1 MPAPTA
7 ERTDAATSLT
17 RLVPGVLFALAGA
30 ALGIALHELL
40 AVLSALVVAVV
51 IGMVAGNTGL
61 IVPGMRPGLAF
72 AGRHLLRAGVVVVG
86 FRLSAGDL
94 GDLGW
99 PGAIAVMVTVSVTFF
114 GMQWLGRKL
123 GVPPGL
129 SLLAATGFSIC
140 GASAIAA
147 AEPLSDADRD
157 EVAYALGLVALCGTL
172 AIFVLPPLGN
182 LLDLSPILFG
192 KWAGASVHDVGQVVA
207 TASLRGDEALAAA
220 VVVKLTR
227 VALLAPLL
235 AVVAVGVR
243 RRAGGDST
251 VARPPL
257 LPLFI
262 VLFLVAVAVRTTGV
276 LSDGVLD
283 HLRTLEALLLG
294 AGLVALGC
302 GVDLRRLR
310 RLGGRPLVLGM
321 LSWVLMSAV
330 ALGTMALVT

>member
-1 MPAPTA
+1 MPTPTTDHAAPSRSIA
-7 ERTDAATSLT
+7 
-17 RLVPGVLFALAGA
+17 RLAPGAVFALAGA
-30 ALGIALHELL
+30 VLGIALHEVLSL
-40 AVLSALVVAVV
+40 LSALVVAVV

-61 IVPGMRPGLAF
+61 IRPAMQPGLAF

-99 PGAIAVMVTVSVTFF
+99 PGAIAVMVTVAVTFV

-172 AIFVLPPLGN
+172 AIFVLPPLGT
-182 LLDLSPILFG
+182 LLDLSPTLFG

-207 TASLRGDEALAAA
+207 TASLKGDEALAAA

-235 AVVAVGVR
+235 AIVAVGVR
-243 RRAGGDST
+243 RRAGGDPT
-251 VARPPL
+251 APRPPL
-257 LPLFI
+257 LPLF
-262 VLFLVAVAVRTTGV
+262 VLLFLVAVAIRSTGV
-276 LSDGVLD
+276 LSDALLD
-283 HLRTLEALLLG
+283 HLRTLEAVLLG
-294 AGLVALGC
+294 AGVVSLGC

-310 RLGGRPLVLGM
+310 RLGGRPLVLG
-321 LSWVLMSAV
+321 LMSWLLMTV
-330 ALGTMALVT
+330 VGLGTMALVT